1 MSVTRS
7 QKPADRKKPPGGIQR
22 LRDQI
27 PSMTDAELVTLRGN
41 AERLS
46 KTGEQ
51 ATEESQK
58 QATTAFEVISLVD
71 VERHRREDQ
80 KKPAPAA
87 TETQRPPN
95 RAQTSA

>member
-71 VERHRREDQ
+71 VEVNSRKDQ

-87 TETQRPPN
+87 AEAKAPRK
-95 RAQTSA
+95 RAKASA